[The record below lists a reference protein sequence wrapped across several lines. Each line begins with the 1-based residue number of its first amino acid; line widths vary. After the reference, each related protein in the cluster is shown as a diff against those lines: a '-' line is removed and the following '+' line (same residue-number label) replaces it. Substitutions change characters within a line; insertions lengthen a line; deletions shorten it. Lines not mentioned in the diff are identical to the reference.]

1 MPLDRPNVGVPKPVF
16 VTPLKRRPGWIAIG
30 GTRRIIG
37 RMKGRTAQEFAQPL
51 HDIGQKSAA
60 ERYAMALDSMHIAQ
74 NILSNQSQGRRLI
87 CFTKLPEHQKPKAAV
102 QYLRRNG
109 PDIPGLF
116 VFMHRNP
123 AKCSMMPAYTAI
135 SSNFVFRQTRD
146 PQRDPQTRNRHASN
160 VPTAT
165 GWGRAPAPPT
175 QKPRPDEPSGGKF
188 HTNTRRRVKRTA

>member
-1 MPLDRPNVGVPKPVF
+1 MPLDRPNAGVPKPVF
-16 VTPLKRRPGWIAIG
+16 VTPLKRRPCWIAIG

-60 ERYAMALDSMHIAQ
+60 ERYAMAMDSMHIAQ
-74 NILSNQSQGRRLI
+74 NILSNQSQGRRLVG
-87 CFTKLPEHQKPKAAV
+87 CTKLPEHQQPKAAI

-116 VFMHRNP
+116 VLVHRNP
-123 AKCSMMPAYTAI
+123 AKCSVMPAHTAI

-146 PQRDPQTRNRHASN
+146 PQRDLQTRARHASN

-165 GWGRAPAPPT
+165 GGGALPPSRYKNPARTNRAGESFTPT
-175 QKPRPDEPSGGKF
+175 RGEE
-188 HTNTRRRVKRTA
+188 